1 MGMAT
6 HIWGPSIHHAL
17 HTISFNYPINP
28 TQQQK
33 EDYYNFVHY
42 LGKVLP
48 CGVCRNNLPRNLKA
62 ANWDWDKLKNRETF
76 SKFIYNL
83 HQKINLSTGKKLY
96 PKSYEEVRDIYES
109 FRSKKPLKQKGG
121 KKEVGCSEPVR
132 NAVKSKCILKILPR
146 TSKLKGIQINNKCL
160 CKKK

>member
-1 MGMAT
+1 MNKKKLIKNKYKPIFKKKDYNSEMGMST

-33 EDYYNFVHY
+33 EDYYNFVYY

-83 HQKINLSTGKKLY
+83 HQKINLSTL
-96 PKSYEEVRDIYES
+96 
-109 FRSKKPLKQKGG
+109 
-121 KKEVGCSEPVR
+121 
-132 NAVKSKCILKILPR
+132 NVKISDEIWSIRIKI
-146 TSKLKGIQINNKCL
+146 CYF
-160 CKKK
+160 